1 LEVGDVA
8 VEQPEDQRKQRKG
21 SGGPKTAA
29 GKAVVARNP
38 IKHGVLAQ
46 TPVLP
51 LVEREEDW
59 LKLRQGVFDFF
70 ELEGP
75 LLESLGDRVAMLVW
89 RLYRVARFETEAI
102 RQYLDD
108 VPGDWYASLRL
119 EGRVAPDAPSMADV
133 EEMNRM
139 LLSRLLPGDE
149 TMDKVMRYETRLHRF
164 LLQTVYLIMVMKG
177 LKKTRVS
184 RFWGLPDLNSPE
196 ISQNMGMPPSPGS

>member
-1 LEVGDVA
+1 MNVVVEEDVRDEAGVGAPLNPLTPQGEREGAPDEREGPTRGERDELGEGA
-8 VEQPEDQRKQRKG
+8 PAKKRG
-21 SGGPKTAA
+21 GGPKTAA

-59 LKLRQGVFDFF
+59 VKLRQGVFDFF

-102 RQYLDD
+102 RQYLED

-119 EGRVAPDAPSMADV
+119 EGRVAPDAP
-133 EEMNRM
+133 
-139 LLSRLLPGDE
+139 
-149 TMDKVMRYETRLHRF
+149 
-164 LLQTVYLIMVMKG
+164 
-177 LKKTRVS
+177 
-184 RFWGLPDLNSPE
+184 
-196 ISQNMGMPPSPGS
+196 